1 MYYLFFF
8 GWLVSATA
16 LHASSLLGCL
26 ETEDDVV
33 SYLSVVV
40 NGRGTYD
47 VTVVEGDEG
56 RLQYLAIDLDCV
68 ELDGLSMRC
77 LAAPSSP
84 HVGSSLSSHK
94 VASVTGNQQRV
105 VINSPLTGSEPLIV
119 RECSAG
125 QRRLPA
131 TPPGKGCLAYFQGA
145 YYNPD
150 LGDCVVEQTSGCR
163 SPYPYLDVNE
173 CRVAMHLPA
182 RP

>member
-26 ETEDDVV
+26 ESEDGVV
-33 SYLSVVV
+33 SQLFVAI
-40 NGRGTYD
+40 NDRGTYD
-47 VTVVEGDEG
+47 ATVVEANRG
-56 RLQYLAIDLDCV
+56 RLQYLAIDLDCT
-68 ELDGLSMRC
+68 ELNESVSC
-77 LAAPSSP
+77 VAAPSSP
-84 HVGSSLSSHK
+84 HVGSSLASSK

-105 VINSPLTGSEPLIV
+105 VINSPLTGNEPLIV

-131 TPPGKGCLAYFQGA
+131 TPPSKGCLAYFQGA

-150 LGDCVVEQTSGCR
+150 LGDCVAEQASGCR
-163 SPYPYLDVNE
+163 NPYPYLDVNE